1 MTEGTRRGEVETLL
15 SIGANILRTLLQKMQ
30 RRDDVGCGLATMCIG
45 GEQGIAMVVE
55 MPA

>member
-15 SIGANILRTLLQKMQ
+15 SIGANILTTLLQKMQ
-30 RRDDVGCGLATMCIG
+30 SRDDVGCGLATMCIG
-45 GEQGIAMVVE
+45 GEQGIAIVVE